1 MERDMRGK
9 IAAAEVYE
17 AKARHLRELA
27 QREAIGLAG

>member
-1 MERDMRGK
+1 MRGK

-17 AKARHLRELA
+17 AKARRLRELA